1 VAIIILLSS
10 FNTVNFNHH
19 KYLLHNLLLFLPPR
33 RRDRGA
39 LKQTKMKKLLIASVL
54 VSLTML
60 SFGQSEKYVA
70 AMKNNIAAIDTS
82 FRNPANLLALAN
94 NFERIANAEKNQW
107 LAYYYAA
114 FCQVNYGF
122 MEQNKDK
129 VDAIADK
136 ATDFINKADSLMPS
150 NSEISCI
157 KSMIAS
163 CHMMVNPMQRYME
176 YGPESGSNMEKA
188 MQQDPANPRP
198 YYLKGQGLKYTPEQ
212 FGGGCKTAKPELQT
226 ALDKFATFKPAS
238 ELHPNWGK
246 QPVEMLMKECNQ

>member
-1 VAIIILLSS
+1 
-10 FNTVNFNHH
+10 
-19 KYLLHNLLLFLPPR
+19 
-33 RRDRGA
+33 
-39 LKQTKMKKLLIASVL
+39 MKKFVIVSTLIFISV
-54 VSLTML
+54 V

-70 AMKNNIAAIDTS
+70 AMKKNLSAIDTS
-82 FRNPANLLALAN
+82 FKNPADLLALAN
-94 NFERIANAEKNQW
+94 NFERIATAEKNQW

-122 MEQNKDK
+122 MMQDKDK

-136 ATDFINKADSLMPS
+136 ATDMINKADSLMPN

-176 YGPESGSNMEKA
+176 YGPESNNNMEAA
-188 MQQDPANPRP
+188 MKQDPSNPRP

-212 FGGGCKTAKPELQT
+212 FGGGCVTAKPALQT
-226 ALDKFATFKPAS
+226 AMDKYSTFKPAG
-238 ELHPNWGK
+238 ELYPNWGK
-246 QPVEMLMKECNQ
+246 AQVEMLLQGCK